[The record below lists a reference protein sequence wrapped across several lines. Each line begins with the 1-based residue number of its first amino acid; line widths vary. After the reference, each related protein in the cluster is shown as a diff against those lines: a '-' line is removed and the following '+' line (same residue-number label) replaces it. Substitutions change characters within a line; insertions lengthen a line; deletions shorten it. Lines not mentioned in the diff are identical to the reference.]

1 MASPLVVNI
10 LELTRRP
17 GTDKDLDVAVPAT
30 ILEFADPRLDDDQDV
45 EVSIHLESVSGGIVA
60 TGTARANAE
69 LSCRRCLREFTTD
82 VDGEI
87 DELYQRIPDNPDAT
101 ALTGEQLDLTS
112 VVREGVLLAL
122 PDAPL
127 CRPDCPGLCPQCGA
141 DLASSPCGCNATKTD
156 DRWAALDVLRDQ
168 LPPG

>member
-17 GTDKDLDVAVPAT
+17 GTDKDLVVSVPAT
-30 ILEFADPRLDDDQDV
+30 ILSLDDSRLSDDQDV
-45 EVSIHLESVSGGIVA
+45 DVSVHLESVSGGIVV
-60 TGTARANAE
+60 TGTATAE
-69 LSCRRCLREFTTD
+69 AHLSCRRCLTEFD
-82 VDGEI
+82 AEISGEI

-101 ALTGEQLDLTS
+101 ALTTEQLDLAA
-112 VVREGVLLAL
+112 VVREGVLLAV

-127 CRPDCPGLCPQCGA
+127 CRHDCPGLCPQCGA
-141 DLASSPCGCNATKTD
+141 DLATAPCGCNAVKKD
-156 DRWAALDVLRDQ
+156 DRWAALDALRDQ

>member
-17 GTDKDLDVAVPAT
+17 GTDKDLVVAVPAT
-30 ILEFADPRLDDDQDV
+30 ILSLDDPRVADDQDV
-45 EVSIHLESVSGGIVA
+45 DVDIHLESVSGGIVV
-60 TGTARANAE
+60 TGTAVAE
-69 LSCRRCLREFTTD
+69 AHLSCRRCLTEFEMELS
-82 VDGEI
+82 GEI

-101 ALTGEQLDLTS
+101 ALTSEQLDLTS
-112 VVREGVLLAL
+112 VVREGVLLAV

-141 DLASSPCGCNATKTD
+141 DLAKAPCGCNAVKKD
-156 DRWAALDVLRDQ
+156 DRWAALDALRDQ